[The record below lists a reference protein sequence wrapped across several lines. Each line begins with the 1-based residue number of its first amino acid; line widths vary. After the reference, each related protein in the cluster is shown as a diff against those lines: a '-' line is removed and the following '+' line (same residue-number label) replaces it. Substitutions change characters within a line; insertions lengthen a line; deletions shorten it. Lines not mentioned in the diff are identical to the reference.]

1 MINMKVTGLF
11 LAALIFMSVA
21 CVSQASDG
29 DNLITEDVGKVTIA
43 MIGTGRVG
51 SALGPRFAELGYNV
65 IYGSRTPETQSVVEL
80 VNKTRGGASAALSAD
95 AVKQADW
102 VVIAVPYLALDALL
116 DSLGP
121 LESKIVIDV
130 TNALKPDQDRLMQ
143 LVVETSAGE
152 IVQVAKPDA
161 KVVKAFNT
169 VGFHIMKDPNVAG
182 GPVTVPVAGND
193 ADAKL
198 VVMQLAE
205 QLGFETIDLG
215 PIRQSRY
222 LEGMAAL
229 YVTPY
234 VNGDM
239 DNAFEF
245 YLRKG
250 TSPKESKGFRAA
262 E

>member
-1 MINMKVTGLF
+1 MTSSKITTVVCLLGVAF
-11 LAALIFMSVA
+11 LLACTTYVA
-21 CVSQASDG
+21 DDEVILKPKDK
-29 DNLITEDVGKVTIA
+29 NITIA

-51 SALGPRFAELGYNV
+51 SALGPRFAELGYTV
-65 IYGSRTPETQSVVEL
+65 VYGSRSPDKESVIEL
-80 VNKTRGGASAALSAD
+80 IEKTGPGASARLSAE
-95 AVKQADW
+95 AAMQADW
-102 VVIAVPYLALDALL
+102 VVIAVPYFAMGDLL
-116 DSLGP
+116 NSLGP
-121 LESKIVIDV
+121 MENKLVIDV
-130 TNALKPDQDRLMQ
+130 TNALKPDKDRLMQ
-143 LVVETSAGE
+143 LVVETSSAEE
-152 IVQVAKPDA
+152 IQLAKPNA

-169 VGFHIMKDPNVAG
+169 VGAHIMKDTDAAG

-193 ADAKL
+193 AEAKE

-239 DNAFEF
+239 ANAFEF

-250 TSPKESKGFRAA
+250 TSPKESKGFRPA

>member
-1 MINMKVTGLF
+1 MIKNKVVVNLF
-11 LAALIFMSVA
+11 AVLAISLTA
-21 CVSQASDG
+21 CTTQASDAV
-29 DNLITEDVGKVTIA
+29 DAVTPNAEAKTIA

-51 SALGPRFAELGYNV
+51 SALGPRFTELGYKV
-65 IYGSRTPETQSVVEL
+65 IYGTRDPGKESVKEL
-80 VNKTRGGASAALSAD
+80 IAKTGGGSSAKLSAD
-95 AVKQADW
+95 AVAEADW
-102 VVIAVPYLALDALL
+102 VVIAVPYFAMEGLLSSLDAMEGKL
-116 DSLGP
+116 
-121 LESKIVIDV
+121 VIDV

-143 LVVETSAGE
+143 LVVETSSAEE
-152 IVQVAKPDA
+152 IQAAKPKA

-169 VGFHIMKDPNVAG
+169 VGAHIMKDPYAAG

-193 ADAKL
+193 AQAKK
-198 VVMQLAE
+198 VVMALVIDM
-205 QLGFETIDLG
+205 GFETIDLG
-215 PIRQSRY
+215 PLRQSRY

-234 VNGDM
+234 INGDM

-250 TSPKESKGFRAA
+250 TSPKQPKGFRAA

>member
-1 MINMKVTGLF
+1 MIKNT
-11 LAALIFMSVA
+11 LAMSVLLAFVVALLA
-21 CVSQASDG
+21 CTTHASDNVAMVKQSS
-29 DNLITEDVGKVTIA
+29 DSKTIA

-51 SALGPRFAELGYNV
+51 SALGPRFTELGHKV
-65 IYGSRTPETQSVVEL
+65 VYGSRDPKKSSVVEL
-80 VNKTRGGASAALSAD
+80 VAKTGGGATAALSAE
-95 AVKQADW
+95 AASQADW
-102 VVIAVPYLALDALL
+102 VVIAVPYFAMEGLLSSL
-116 DSLGP
+116 DSMDGKL
-121 LESKIVIDV
+121 VIDV

-143 LVVETSAGE
+143 LVVETSSAEE
-152 IVQVAKPDA
+152 IQAAKPNA
-161 KVVKAFNT
+161 LVVKAFNT
-169 VGFHIMKDPNVAG
+169 VGAHVMKDPQAAG

-193 ADAKL
+193 AGAKQ
-198 VVMQLAE
+198 VVMELAQ

-250 TSPKESKGFRAA
+250 TSPKEPKGFRAA